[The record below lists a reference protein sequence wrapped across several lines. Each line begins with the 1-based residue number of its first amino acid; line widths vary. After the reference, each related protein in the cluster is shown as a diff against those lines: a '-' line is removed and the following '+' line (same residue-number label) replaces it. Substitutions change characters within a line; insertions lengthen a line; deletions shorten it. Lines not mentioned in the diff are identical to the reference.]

1 MVISFL
7 SAHYNNGL
15 TFNGMN
21 AFLWVRQVRLARF
34 VLVCLGLVWFDLGW
48 VGLGLFWFFV
58 WLCLDQ
64 LISGRVSNGIFI
76 L

>member
-1 MVISFL
+1 MWCLLTTRMVISFL

-21 AFLWVRQVRLARF
+21 AFLWVRQVRLARS
-34 VLVCLGLVWFDLGW
+34 VLVCFGLV
-48 VGLGLFWFFV
+48 LFWFFL

-64 LISGRVSNGIFI
+64 LISGRFSNGIFI